1 MNRNWKD
8 EYTAFRLKL
17 LRYICGCIVLSAL
30 LVLTLYL
37 FFWRQRMGNWI
48 VWGLET
54 LFGMGSLE
62 AYYFYAE
69 HFRGQKP
76 LFFGAAVLLVS
87 GVLLW
92 RVFCGI
98 TRYFN
103 EIDQGIDSLLADD
116 GAKICLSPEMLPFE
130 RKLNAAKQTLEQRK
144 AETAQAE
151 QKKDELVLYL
161 AHDIRTPL
169 TSVIGYLSLLEEAP
183 DMPAEQRE
191 KQVHI
196 ALQKAYRL
204 EKMIQ
209 EFFEITRYN
218 SRQITLIKE
227 PVDLYFMLVQL
238 LDELSPLFSRRGNTT
253 ALQMEE
259 TLVVHADADKLA
271 RVFSNLLKNAAAYSY
286 PGTPVVI
293 TAERGEGVVRLLFC
307 NQGPAIPADTL
318 SALFDKF
325 YRLDKAR
332 ISDTGGTGLGLAIA
346 KEIVLLHGGKI
357 WAGSR
362 GESIVFTVELPIEEN
377 IQQK

>member
-151 QKKDELVLYL
+151 QKKDELV
-161 AHDIRTPL
+161 
-169 TSVIGYLSLLEEAP
+169 
-183 DMPAEQRE
+183 
-191 KQVHI
+191 
-196 ALQKAYRL
+196 
-204 EKMIQ
+204 
-209 EFFEITRYN
+209 
-218 SRQITLIKE
+218 
-227 PVDLYFMLVQL
+227 QL

-332 ISDTGGTGLGLAIA
+332 ISDTGGLGLAIA